1 MPLRVLAPALLAA
14 TVAVAACGS
23 GLSDQAYAYCV
34 NEAPPGELDA
44 AAEALN
50 IAPDADRDFET
61 SPNRD
66 DPAFQRVCEYA
77 WNARNRDAGAPAGG
91 EPADASPS
99 APLDPQRS
107 ADPSAVEEASS
118 AVP

>member
-1 MPLRVLAPALLAA
+1 MPTRLLAPLLLAA
-14 TVAVAACGS
+14 TLGAAACGS
-23 GLSDQAYAYCV
+23 GLSDQAYTYCV

-50 IAPDADRDFET
+50 IAPDADRDFQT
-61 SPNRD
+61 APNRD

-77 WNARNRDAGAPAGG
+77 WNARNEDADAPAGG
-91 EPADASPS
+91 DPAGANPS

-107 ADPSAVEEASS
+107 ADAPPPEEASP